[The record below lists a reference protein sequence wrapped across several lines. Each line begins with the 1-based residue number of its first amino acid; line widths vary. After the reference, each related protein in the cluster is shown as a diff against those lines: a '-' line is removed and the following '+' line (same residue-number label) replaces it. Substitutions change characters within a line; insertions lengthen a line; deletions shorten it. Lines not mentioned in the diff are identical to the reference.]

1 MGHIEL
7 AAPVTHIWFAKLV
20 PCWLGILLDLS
31 PKNLESVIYFA
42 RYLVISLDEDGI
54 EARAKELIEQ
64 GKDEEADRIRGIKRN
79 MLLNEEEHR
88 ELSEL
93 CGNLFRA
100 GMGAEALLEVLRD
113 LDWNK
118 VQAEGY
124 AFQIELHHTAWKQ
137 GYTIKE
143 VPIVFT
149 ERREGDSKMSTA
161 ISLEAAWR
169 VLRLAAVS

>member
-1 MGHIEL
+1 MTDPTSG
-7 AAPVTHIWFAKLV
+7 FK
-20 PCWLGILLDLS
+20 
-31 PKNLESVIYFA
+31 VI
-42 RYLVISLDEDGI
+42 RS
-54 EARAKELIEQ
+54 
-64 GKDEEADRIRGIKRN
+64 
-79 MLLNEEEHR
+79 
-88 ELSEL
+88 
-93 CGNLFRA
+93 
-100 GMGAEALLEVLRD
+100 EVLRN
-113 LDWNK
+113 LAWNR

-169 VLRLAAVS
+169 VLCLAATS

>member
-1 MGHIEL
+1 EGTEKAGLGTAYRRGFQWALKHGYE
-7 AAPVTHIWFAKLV
+7 AAVEMDA
-20 PCWLGILLDLS
+20 DLS
-31 PKNLESVIYFA
+31 HDPADIPKLLEKLEKGAHIAVGS
-42 RYLVISLDEDGI
+42 RYLGGISVLNWPQSRLFISTFGGFYVRTLTALPMSDPTSGFK
-54 EARAKELIEQ
+54 A
-64 GKDEEADRIRGIKRN
+64 IRVD
-79 MLLNEEEHR
+79 
-88 ELSEL
+88 
-93 CGNLFRA
+93 
-100 GMGAEALLEVLRD
+100 VLRD
-113 LDWNK
+113 LDWDK

-137 GYTIKE
+137 CYTIKE

>member
-1 MGHIEL
+1 VL
-7 AAPVTHIWFAKLV
+7 NWPQSRLF
-20 PCWLGILLDLS
+20 
-31 PKNLESVIYFA
+31 
-42 RYLVISLDEDGI
+42 ISTFGGFYVRTLTALPMSDPTSGFKAI
-54 EARAKELIEQ
+54 RA
-64 GKDEEADRIRGIKRN
+64 D
-79 MLLNEEEHR
+79 
-88 ELSEL
+88 
-93 CGNLFRA
+93 
-100 GMGAEALLEVLRD
+100 VLRD
-113 LDWNK
+113 LNWDK